1 MSIAIYDPPPGG
13 SAALP
18 PNVAEKVVGIRLN
31 TGNNLSPF
39 WVIIGKVVVASV
51 GATSVRAQL
60 VAVAP
65 PAPPVILDTSIAT
78 VPANGSETISL
89 EGVLTPNAA
98 GAAPPPTC
106 VEIVCLSPSAAQA
119 ELARLIAVP
128 VNPATV
134 VTC

>member
-13 SAALP
+13 AAALA
-18 PNVAEKVVGIRLN
+18 PNVSQKVVGIQLN

-39 WVIIGKVVVASV
+39 WVITGKVVVASSSAV
-51 GATSVRAQL
+51 SVRAQL

-65 PAPPVILDTSIAT
+65 PAPPTVLDTSTAT
-78 VPANGSETISL
+78 IPANGSETISL

-106 VEIVCLSPSAAQA
+106 VEIVCVSPSAAKA
-119 ELARLIAVP
+119 ELARLIAFP
-128 VNPATV
+128 VSPAIV

>member
-13 SAALP
+13 AAALA
-18 PNVAEKVVGIRLN
+18 PNVSQKVVGIHLN

-39 WVIIGKVVVASV
+39 WVITGKVVVASASTV
-51 GATSVRAQL
+51 SVRAQL

-65 PAPPVILDTSIAT
+65 PAPPTVLDTSIST
-78 VPANGSETISL
+78 IPANGSETISL

-106 VEIVCLSPSAAQA
+106 VEIVCLSPSAAKA